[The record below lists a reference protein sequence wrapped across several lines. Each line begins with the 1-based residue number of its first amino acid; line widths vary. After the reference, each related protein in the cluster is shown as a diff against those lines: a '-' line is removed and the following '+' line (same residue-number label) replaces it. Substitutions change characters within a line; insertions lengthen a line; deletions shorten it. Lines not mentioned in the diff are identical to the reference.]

1 MFAPS
6 APYLTLFGIF
16 QSRKLTGH
24 ARQVVC
30 ILPWAV
36 SNKDEFAKQVREVPQ
51 SCVRRLD
58 TNFIHKGGHS
68 RQVSGV

>member
-1 MFAPS
+1 MCTIGTIPDPVRDIPISKADWPRAAS
-6 APYLTLFGIF
+6 GLHTSL
-16 QSRKLTGH
+16 
-24 ARQVVC
+24 
-30 ILPWAV
+30 AV

-58 TNFIHKGGHS
+58 TNFIHKGGDS